1 MILLVEEPSAQ
12 TSPCDHPKG
21 QMRGKSTKAESGRLF
36 QGMKALNPAPCLQ
49 SPPPPA
55 HLNQGCWGWWRVIF
69 PALPLWVKKP
79 NPHCFLQSKDKGDT
93 WYLNARLLSLC
104 NICQKLSWEPRPQGP
119 QGRCWDQARPREAE
133 SNQGGACPW
142 KAPVECPGRVPAH
155 PPNSH

>member
-1 MILLVEEPSAQ
+1 MPSAQ

-55 HLNQGCWGWWRVIF
+55 HLNQGCWEWWRVIF
-69 PALPLWVKKP
+69 PALPLWVKKS
-79 NPHCFLQSKDKGDT
+79 NPHCFLQSKDKGNT
-93 WYLNARLLSLC
+93 WYLSARLLSLC
-104 NICQKLSWEPRPQGP
+104 NICQKPSWEPRPQGP